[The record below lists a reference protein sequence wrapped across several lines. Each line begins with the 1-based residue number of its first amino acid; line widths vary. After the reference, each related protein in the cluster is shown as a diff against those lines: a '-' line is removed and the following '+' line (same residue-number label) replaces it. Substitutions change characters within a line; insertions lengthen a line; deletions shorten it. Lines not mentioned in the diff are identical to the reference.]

1 MLTITGADSKLAAAA
16 AAAAAALSRSLP
28 WRDDSMSRQ
37 YVVHNDDV
45 RVTLANRRSKRNG
58 RDHSQKGYCCASLV
72 RHAAQKN
79 VSIGTHTSV
88 VSP

>member
-1 MLTITGADSKLAAAA
+1 MLTITGADSKLAAA

-58 RDHSQKGYCCASLV
+58 RDHSQKA
-72 RHAAQKN
+72 
-79 VSIGTHTSV
+79 IV
-88 VSP
+88 VQV